1 MTKETRATQSNA
13 IASQVA
19 ELANAAVVEKTHRQ
33 KASAERRKQT
43 AKVDAWLSKDRMVL
57 IAFLLA
63 LPLLALV
70 VTVNVMDKSLAE
82 LFTSKPGP
90 QVSQQLAQE
99 SLDAMVKRIDSF
111 HDDYDALPTNLAEV
125 GLPPQ
130 GDWTWAPRGA
140 GQYSVTVKM
149 FGQSLTFDTRQR

>member
-1 MTKETRATQSNA
+1 MSALFLLLAGWAGAQAFSPSDVKAMVDKTNGAEAR
-13 IASQVA
+13 IQVFYHYF
-19 ELANAAVVEKTHRQ
+19 K
-33 KASAERRKQT
+33 
-43 AKVDAWLSKDRMVL
+43 KDRDPKL
-57 IAFLLA
+57 QAPAWIDQ
-63 LPLLALV
+63 
-70 VTVNVMDKSLAE
+70 T
-82 LFTSKPGP
+82 
-90 QVSQQLAQE
+90 
-99 SLDAMVKRIDSF
+99 LDAMVKRIDSF